1 MAKKVIVK
9 YFGSCR
15 DYRGNEP
22 MHFHTDTYTL
32 EEWEKEDKE
41 LCDKESQEM
50 ALDYFEVS
58 GWYEVEIVEED

>member
-1 MAKKVIVK
+1 
-9 YFGSCR
+9 
-15 DYRGNEP
+15 
-22 MHFHTDTYTL
+22 MHFHTDTYTP

-41 LCDKESQEM
+41 LCDKESQNM